1 MATKIS
7 KVNAERLKKLG
18 ITANTEDEA
27 KKILIERLE
36 QAGIPGM
43 DEETIDNLID
53 IVGSFAELESDSAEE
68 AAPAEEPTPAEQQAD
83 ELAEEAAEEE
93 EEAAQEAEEAA
104 PAEEPTPAE
113 QQADELAEEAA
124 EEEEEAAQEAEEAAP
139 AEPEAEPEPEESKPQ
154 PKAKKP
160 AAKKEAKPKKTKTTK
175 KPSKRD
181 EKGIR
186 LKPQTNPE
194 HLDLLRKEL
203 SKFFPEKEFQYV
215 AVSQGISIKFGG
227 ANSHPVAI
235 MFENVYSKDGQFAT
249 TNVVLNTF
257 RSQAS
262 QDKLAE
268 DGLDF
273 VMTWNNL
280 PWLKGIAWN
289 DAMEVVKTY
298 LDDIKSAVSTADTR
312 LGKNRE
318 KMEADLKAT
327 GKKAAAPAAKKPAP
341 ATKKVAPK
349 AEANEPAEDPKAK
362 ARAALMKAAAAKKAK
377 AAKK

>member
-18 ITANTEDEA
+18 IIAKTEEEA

-53 IVGSFAELESDSAEE
+53 IVGSFAELESDSEE
-68 AAPAEEPTPAEQQAD
+68 DAAPDEPTPAEQQAD
-83 ELAEEAAEEE
+83 ELAKEAAEE
-93 EEAAQEAEEAA
+93 EEAAQEAE
-104 PAEEPTPAE
+104 
-113 QQADELAEEAA
+113 D
-124 EEEEEAAQEAEEAAP
+124 AAP
-139 AEPEAEPEPEESKPQ
+139 AEPEAEPEESKPE

-160 AAKKEAKPKKTKTTK
+160 AAKKEAKPKKAKAVK

-327 GKKAAAPAAKKPAP
+327 GKKAAAPAAKKA
-341 ATKKVAPK
+341 APK
-349 AEANEPAEDPKAK
+349 AEAKGAPAEDPKAR

>member
-18 ITANTEDEA
+18 ITAKTEEEA

-36 QAGIPGM
+36 RAGIPGM

-53 IVGSFAELESDSAEE
+53 IVGSFAELESDSEE
-68 AAPAEEPTPAEQQAD
+68 DAAPAEPTPAEQQAD
-83 ELAEEAAEEE
+83 ELAKEAAEE
-93 EEAAQEAEEAA
+93 EEAAQEAEDAA
-104 PAEEPTPAE
+104 PAEPTPAE
-113 QQADELAEEAA
+113 QQADELAKEAA
-124 EEEEEAAQEAEEAAP
+124 EEE
-139 AEPEAEPEPEESKPQ
+139 
-154 PKAKKP
+154 
-160 AAKKEAKPKKTKTTK
+160 AKPKKAKAVK

-327 GKKAAAPAAKKPAP
+327 GKKAAAPAAKKA
-341 ATKKVAPK
+341 APK
-349 AEANEPAEDPKAK
+349 AEAKGAPAEDPKAK

-377 AAKK
+377 ATKK

>member
-1 MATKIS
+1 M
-7 KVNAERLKKLG
+7 
-18 ITANTEDEA
+18 
-27 KKILIERLE
+27 
-36 QAGIPGM
+36 
-43 DEETIDNLID
+43 
-53 IVGSFAELESDSAEE
+53 
-68 AAPAEEPTPAEQQAD
+68 
-83 ELAEEAAEEE
+83 
-93 EEAAQEAEEAA
+93 
-104 PAEEPTPAE
+104 
-113 QQADELAEEAA
+113 
-124 EEEEEAAQEAEEAAP
+124 
-139 AEPEAEPEPEESKPQ
+139 
-154 PKAKKP
+154 
-160 AAKKEAKPKKTKTTK
+160 
-175 KPSKRD
+175 
-181 EKGIR
+181 
-186 LKPQTNPE
+186 
-194 HLDLLRKEL
+194 
-203 SKFFPEKEFQYV
+203 
-215 AVSQGISIKFGG
+215 SQGISIKFGG

-280 PWLKGIAWN
+280 PWLKGIAWSE
-289 DAMEVVKTY
+289 AVEVVKTY

-341 ATKKVAPK
+341 AAKKAAPK
-349 AEANEPAEDPKAK
+349 AEAKAEPAEDPKAK

>member
-43 DEETIDNLID
+43 DEETIENLID
-53 IVGSFAELESDSAEE
+53 IVGSFAELESDS
-68 AAPAEEPTPAEQQAD
+68 
-83 ELAEEAAEEE
+83 
-93 EEAAQEAEEAA
+93 
-104 PAEEPTPAE
+104 AEEPTPAE

-154 PKAKKP
+154 LKAKKP
-160 AAKKEAKPKKTKTTK
+160 ATKKEAEPKKTKTTK

-327 GKKAAAPAAKKPAP
+327 GNKAAAPAAKKA
-341 ATKKVAPK
+341 APK

>member
-18 ITANTEDEA
+18 ITAKTEEEA

-36 QAGIPGM
+36 RAGIPGM

-53 IVGSFAELESDSAEE
+53 IVGSFAELESDSEE
-68 AAPAEEPTPAEQQAD
+68 DAAPAEPTPAEQQAD
-83 ELAEEAAEEE
+83 ELAKEAAEEE
-93 EEAAQEAEEAA
+93 EAK
-104 PAEEPTPAE
+104 
-113 QQADELAEEAA
+113 
-124 EEEEEAAQEAEEAAP
+124 
-139 AEPEAEPEPEESKPQ
+139 PE

-160 AAKKEAKPKKTKTTK
+160 AAKKEAKPKKAKAVK

-327 GKKAAAPAAKKPAP
+327 GKKAAAPAAKKA
-341 ATKKVAPK
+341 APK
-349 AEANEPAEDPKAK
+349 AEAKGAPAEDPKAK

-377 AAKK
+377 ATKK

>member
-18 ITANTEDEA
+18 ITASTEEEA

-43 DEETIDNLID
+43 DEETLDNLID
-53 IVGSFAELESDSAEE
+53 IVGSFAELENDPEEE
-68 AAPAEEPTPAEQQAD
+68 AAAQEAEPTPAEQQAD
-83 ELAEEAAEEE
+83 ELAQEAAEEE
-93 EEAAQEAEEAA
+93 EAAAQE
-104 PAEEPTPAE
+104 
-113 QQADELAEEAA
+113 AEEAA
-124 EEEEEAAQEAEEAAP
+124 EEEEEAAP
-139 AEPEAEPEPEESKPQ
+139 AELEESKPQ

-160 AAKKEAKPKKTKTTK
+160 ATKKEAKPKKTKTTK

>member
-18 ITANTEDEA
+18 ITAKTEEEA

-36 QAGIPGM
+36 RAGIPGM

-53 IVGSFAELESDSAEE
+53 IVGSFAELESDSEE
-68 AAPAEEPTPAEQQAD
+68 DAAPAEPTPAEQQAD
-83 ELAEEAAEEE
+83 EL
-93 EEAAQEAEEAA
+93 
-104 PAEEPTPAE
+104 
-113 QQADELAEEAA
+113 
-124 EEEEEAAQEAEEAAP
+124 
-139 AEPEAEPEPEESKPQ
+139 PEESKPE

-160 AAKKEAKPKKTKTTK
+160 AAKKEAKPKKAKAVK

-327 GKKAAAPAAKKPAP
+327 GKKAAAPAAKKA
-341 ATKKVAPK
+341 APK
-349 AEANEPAEDPKAK
+349 AEAKGAPAEDPKAK

>member
-68 AAPAEEPTPAEQQAD
+68 AV
-83 ELAEEAAEEE
+83 
-93 EEAAQEAEEAA
+93 QE
-104 PAEEPTPAE
+104 AEEPTPAE

-160 AAKKEAKPKKTKTTK
+160 ATKKEAEPKKTKTTK

-327 GKKAAAPAAKKPAP
+327 GKKAA
-341 ATKKVAPK
+341 PK
-349 AEANEPAEDPKAK
+349 AEAKAESAEDPKAK

>member
-18 ITANTEDEA
+18 ITAKTEEEA

-36 QAGIPGM
+36 RAGIPGM

-53 IVGSFAELESDSAEE
+53 IVGSFAELESDSEE
-68 AAPAEEPTPAEQQAD
+68 DAAPAEPTPAEQQAD
-83 ELAEEAAEEE
+83 ELAKEAAEE
-93 EEAAQEAEEAA
+93 
-104 PAEEPTPAE
+104 
-113 QQADELAEEAA
+113 
-124 EEEEEAAQEAEEAAP
+124 EEAAP
-139 AEPEAEPEPEESKPQ
+139 AEPEAEPEPEESKPE

-160 AAKKEAKPKKTKTTK
+160 AAKKEAKPKKAKAVK

-327 GKKAAAPAAKKPAP
+327 GKKAAAPAAKKA
-341 ATKKVAPK
+341 APK
-349 AEANEPAEDPKAK
+349 AEAKGAPAEDPKAK

-377 AAKK
+377 ATKK

>member
-18 ITANTEDEA
+18 ITANTEEEA

-43 DEETIDNLID
+43 DEETLDNLID
-53 IVGSFAELESDSAEE
+53 IVGSFAELENDPEEE
-68 AAPAEEPTPAEQQAD
+68 AAAQEAEPTPAEQQAD
-83 ELAEEAAEEE
+83 ELAQEAAEEE
-93 EEAAQEAEEAA
+93 EAAAQE
-104 PAEEPTPAE
+104 
-113 QQADELAEEAA
+113 AEEAA
-124 EEEEEAAQEAEEAAP
+124 EEEEEAAP
-139 AEPEAEPEPEESKPQ
+139 AELEASKPE

-160 AAKKEAKPKKTKTTK
+160 AVKKEAKPKKAKAAK
-175 KPSKRD
+175 KPAKRD

-327 GKKAAAPAAKKPAP
+327 GKKAAAPAAKKAAP

>member
-53 IVGSFAELESDSAEE
+53 IVGSFAELESDS
-68 AAPAEEPTPAEQQAD
+68 
-83 ELAEEAAEEE
+83 
-93 EEAAQEAEEAA
+93 AEEAA

-262 QDKLAE
+262 QDKLAD
-268 DGLDF
+268 DGVDF
-273 VMTWNNL
+273 VPTWNNL
-280 PWLKGIAWN
+280 PWLKGISWS
-289 DAMEVVKTY
+289 DAMEIVKTY
-298 LDDIKSAVSTADTR
+298 LPDIKSAVSTADTR

-327 GKKAAAPAAKKPAP
+327 GKKAAAAPKKE
-341 ATKKVAPK
+341 APK
-349 AEANEPAEDPKAK
+349 AAPAEDPKAK
-362 ARAALMKAAAAKKAK
+362 ARAALAKAAAAKKAK

>member
-18 ITANTEDEA
+18 ITANTEEEA

-43 DEETIDNLID
+43 DEETVDNLID
-53 IVGSFAELESDSAEE
+53 IVGSFAELENEPEEE
-68 AAPAEEPTPAEQQAD
+68 AAVQEVEPTPAEQQAD
-83 ELAEEAAEEE
+83 ELAQEAAEEEEAAVQEAGEAAEEE
-93 EEAAQEAEEAA
+93 EEAA
-104 PAEEPTPAE
+104 PT
-113 QQADELAEEAA
+113 
-124 EEEEEAAQEAEEAAP
+124 
-139 AEPEAEPEPEESKPQ
+139 EPEASKPE

-160 AAKKEAKPKKTKTTK
+160 AVKKEAKPKKAKATK
-175 KPSKRD
+175 KPAKRD

-262 QDKLAE
+262 QDKLEE

-280 PWLKGIAWN
+280 PWLKGIAWS
-289 DAMEVVKTY
+289 DAMEVVRTY

-318 KMEADLKAT
+318 KIEADLKAT

>member
-18 ITANTEDEA
+18 ITAKTEEEA

-36 QAGIPGM
+36 RAGIPGM

-53 IVGSFAELESDSAEE
+53 IVGSFAELESDSEE
-68 AAPAEEPTPAEQQAD
+68 DAAPAEPTPAEQQAD
-83 ELAEEAAEEE
+83 ELAKEAAEE
-93 EEAAQEAEEAA
+93 
-104 PAEEPTPAE
+104 
-113 QQADELAEEAA
+113 
-124 EEEEEAAQEAEEAAP
+124 EEAAP
-139 AEPEAEPEPEESKPQ
+139 AEPEAEPEPEESKPE

-160 AAKKEAKPKKTKTTK
+160 AAKKEAKPKKAKAVK

-203 SKFFPEKEFQYV
+203 SKFFPEREFQYV

-327 GKKAAAPAAKKPAP
+327 GKKAAAPAAKKA
-341 ATKKVAPK
+341 APK
-349 AEANEPAEDPKAK
+349 AEAKGAPAEDPKAK

-377 AAKK
+377 ATKK

>member
-18 ITANTEDEA
+18 IVAKSEEEA
-27 KKILIERLE
+27 KEVLLQRLE

-43 DEETIDNLID
+43 DEETLDNLID
-53 IVGSFAELESDSAEE
+53 IVGSFAELEGEESE
-68 AAPAEEPTPAEQQAD
+68 AAAEEPTPAEKQAD

-93 EEAAQEAEEAA
+93 EEAA
-104 PAEEPTPAE
+104 AEEPE
-113 QQADELAEEAA
+113 SESS
-124 EEEEEAAQEAEEAAP
+124 EEEESETEEAPAP
-139 AEPEAEPEPEESKPQ
+139 
-154 PKAKKP
+154 
-160 AAKKEAKPKKTKTTK
+160 KPKKTAAAPKKKTAPAKKESEAAEKPAKKTKKAEK
-175 KPSKRD
+175 KPSKRND
-181 EKGIR
+181 KGIR

-227 ANSHPVAI
+227 ANSHPVVI
-235 MFENVYSKDGQFAT
+235 MFENVYSKDGDFAT

-262 QDKLAE
+262 QDKLAD
-268 DGLDF
+268 DGVDF
-273 VMTWNNL
+273 VPTWNNL
-280 PWLKGIAWN
+280 PWLKGIAWSE
-289 DAMEVVKTY
+289 AMEIVKTY
-298 LDDIKSAVSTADTR
+298 LPDIKAAVSTADNR

-327 GKKAAAPAAKKPAP
+327 GKKAALAPKKAPA
-341 ATKKVAPK
+341 K
-349 AEANEPAEDPKAK
+349 AEPADDPKAK
-362 ARAALMKAAAAKKAK
+362 ARAALAKAAAAKKAK

>member
-18 ITANTEDEA
+18 ITAKTEEEA

-36 QAGIPGM
+36 RAGIPGM

-53 IVGSFAELESDSAEE
+53 IVGSFAELESDSEE
-68 AAPAEEPTPAEQQAD
+68 DAAPAEPTPAEQQAD
-83 ELAEEAAEEE
+83 ELAKEAAEE
-93 EEAAQEAEEAA
+93 EEAAQEAE
-104 PAEEPTPAE
+104 
-113 QQADELAEEAA
+113 D
-124 EEEEEAAQEAEEAAP
+124 AAP
-139 AEPEAEPEPEESKPQ
+139 AEPEAEPEESKPE

-160 AAKKEAKPKKTKTTK
+160 AAKKEAKPKKAKAVK

-327 GKKAAAPAAKKPAP
+327 GKKAAAPAAKKA
-341 ATKKVAPK
+341 APK
-349 AEANEPAEDPKAK
+349 AEAKGAPAEDPKAK

>member
-1 MATKIS
+1 
-7 KVNAERLKKLG
+7 
-18 ITANTEDEA
+18 
-27 KKILIERLE
+27 
-36 QAGIPGM
+36 
-43 DEETIDNLID
+43 
-53 IVGSFAELESDSAEE
+53 
-68 AAPAEEPTPAEQQAD
+68 
-83 ELAEEAAEEE
+83 
-93 EEAAQEAEEAA
+93 
-104 PAEEPTPAE
+104 
-113 QQADELAEEAA
+113 
-124 EEEEEAAQEAEEAAP
+124 
-139 AEPEAEPEPEESKPQ
+139 
-154 PKAKKP
+154 
-160 AAKKEAKPKKTKTTK
+160 
-175 KPSKRD
+175 
-181 EKGIR
+181 
-186 LKPQTNPE
+186 
-194 HLDLLRKEL
+194 
-203 SKFFPEKEFQYV
+203 
-215 AVSQGISIKFGG
+215 
-227 ANSHPVAI
+227 

-327 GKKAAAPAAKKPAP
+327 GKKAAAPAAKKAAP